1 MHILIADYFFLQVCD
16 ELEDMMEDG
25 GNIVD
30 YHGCD
35 FFPERWF
42 DRVVVLQT
50 DNSILHDRLTSR
62 WWQCAPDSQHTYL
75 HTHAKNPDKD
85 IDCQAYDQFNN

>member
-1 MHILIADYFFLQVCD
+1 
-16 ELEDMMEDG
+16 MEEG

-50 DNSILHDRLTSR
+50 DNTVLYDRLTKR
-62 WWQCAPDSQHTYL
+62 CASMHL
-75 HTHAKNPDKD
+75 HFLFSFFLSFSGLK
-85 IDCQAYDQFNN
+85 

>member
-1 MHILIADYFFLQVCD
+1 
-16 ELEDMMEDG
+16 MEGG

-35 FFPERWF
+35 FFPQRWF

-50 DNSILHDRLTSR
+50 DNSALHDRLNCMVFFFSFYVE
-62 WWQCAPDSQHTYL
+62 CLAIVHLEYVL
-75 HTHAKNPDKD
+75 
-85 IDCQAYDQFNN
+85 IDQRKQPL